1 MNDTN
6 RIHMRFVVLGIMA
19 IVVGAVVLW
28 WLSPGHQ
35 QARRNAKLLEAV
47 QVGDVKVAEAMLDA
61 GAEVNSR
68 DADRITALMQ
78 AARGERPNITDP
90 APTDHPEV
98 VELLIKRGADVNA
111 KTDSGFE
118 ALFWAARYGHVRTA
132 KALIDH
138 GADVNAKD
146 QQGLTALKWA
156 ATNQQTN
163 MIELLRASGATE

>member
-6 RIHMRFVVLGIMA
+6 RISSRFVVPGI
-19 IVVGAVVLW
+19 IVLLVGALVLW

-35 QARRNAKLLEAV
+35 EARRSAKLLEAV
-47 QVGDVKVAEAMLDA
+47 QVGDVKMAEALLDA
-61 GAEVNSR
+61 GAEVNRR
-68 DADRITALMQ
+68 DADGITPLMQ
-78 AARGERPNITDP
+78 AARGERPIITDP

-132 KALIDH
+132 KVLIDH
-138 GADVNAKD
+138 GADVKAKD
-146 QQGLTALKWA
+146 RQGLTALKWA

-163 MIELLRASGATE
+163 MIELLKASGATE